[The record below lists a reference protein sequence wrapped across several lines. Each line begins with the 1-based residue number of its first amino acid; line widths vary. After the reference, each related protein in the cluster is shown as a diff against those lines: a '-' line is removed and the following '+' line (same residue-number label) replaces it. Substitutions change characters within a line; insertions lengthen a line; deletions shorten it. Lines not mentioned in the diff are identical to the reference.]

1 MAKHNK
7 ALRDVD
13 APFYSYWQALYLS
26 FFSRRLYVD
35 VGKRWKGYGI
45 LYLLLLMFIVTLPFA
60 LRVTLDFNRFFDYQ
74 ILEPMQKLPK
84 FYVQNGKVSLDKP
97 MPYLIK
103 NSKGDVV
110 FIIDT
115 TGAITRIDDRYPH
128 LSVLVTANQI
138 IYRLPTPQFFFAS
151 ANKKQESPIYIQ
163 ELSKG
168 MNEVF
173 SGEELS
179 KSSGIERLKIL
190 SDATIYPTIVLMFT
204 IIYLAFFLVFALMGQ
219 FVAKL
224 FMKFSLTYKQSC
236 RLLIV
241 ASTPQITALVIFL
254 TLNWVFYGFGFF
266 LIVLFAAYFSF
277 AVLSLKR
284 ESHKLV
290 VS

>member
-1 MAKHNK
+1 MTKNNK

-13 APFYSYWQALYLS
+13 APFYRYWQALYLS

-35 VGKRWKGYGI
+35 VGKRWKGYGM
-45 LYLLLLMFIVTLPFA
+45 LYLLLLMFVITLPFA
-60 LRVTLDFNRFFDYQ
+60 LRVTLDFNQFFDDQ
-74 ILEPMQKLPK
+74 ILEPMRKLPK

-103 NSKGDVV
+103 NNKGQVV
-110 FIIDT
+110 SIIDT
-115 TGAITRIDDRYPH
+115 TGAITRIDDRYPA
-128 LSVLVTANQI
+128 LSVLVTGNQI

-151 ANKKQESPIYIQ
+151 ASRQQESPIYVQ
-163 ELSKG
+163 ELSKS

-173 SGEELS
+173 SGEVLTQ
-179 KSSGIERLKIL
+179 SSGIEKLKTL

-204 IIYLAFFLVFALMGQ
+204 TIYLAFFLVFALMGQ

-224 FMKFSLTYKQSC
+224 FMKFSITYKQSC

-241 ASTPQITALVIFL
+241 SATPQIAALVIFL
-254 TLNWVFYGFGFF
+254 TLNWTFYGLGFF

-284 ESHKLV
+284 ESQKLV